1 MNRTITMNHKIDRKE
16 EKSNFFFRLFFYM
29 GRFSKVYKPSIGQN
43 LRRPLKNQVFKKLK
57 ILINRGFYVN
67 FD

>member
-1 MNRTITMNHKIDRKE
+1 MNQSITKNHKIDRKE

-57 ILINRGFYVN
+57 ISIHLRFYVH